1 LKSFLT
7 LFVLLIICIGAT
19 GPALAADAP
28 PSVPVNNNEIDDD
41 DIKAPAPADEL
52 WHKVQ
57 LTNPSIKSGLAT
69 RYIGRIIEIAPGQLT
84 VDGNTIDLP
93 ASKFDIPSPSYLA
106 VNNETLRFIDE
117 SAKPIDTVVLS
128 KCRATQLDMTILRE
142 ILVPDSVALTTS
154 AGVKLFPSIDFTV
167 DNTFGAVTRNAKG
180 AIKPGDKVTASYHCW
195 RRRID
200 TIVVDP
206 AAKKLSLIEGVPAR
220 SAPEPPVIPAN
231 LVALANVISDWG
243 DKAILDGNVMAIESL
258 SCPDDPAVAEHN
270 HLAMAPVIKKL
281 QSGQPV
287 SIVFWGD
294 SITLGYDARS
304 AETAYPSVFAAELQK
319 KYPGANITVHNAG
332 VGGSSSYSRLMK
344 VVPEVFDFKP
354 DLIVIE
360 FVNDFALPARVIGSD
375 YEFVLDTAKEKNA
388 RVILVTPP
396 QAAPKMARAATWESV
411 ADRPYIAIL
420 HELARKNEGVALADV
435 FERWRHLP
443 REGLRAQGLFV
454 NALNH
459 PNNKGHAIIAEELI
473 RCFGPPD
480 QVASH

>member
-1 LKSFLT
+1 
-7 LFVLLIICIGAT
+7 
-19 GPALAADAP
+19 
-28 PSVPVNNNEIDDD
+28 
-41 DIKAPAPADEL
+41 
-52 WHKVQ
+52 
-57 LTNPSIKSGLAT
+57 
-69 RYIGRIIEIAPGQLT
+69 
-84 VDGNTIDLP
+84 
-93 ASKFDIPSPSYLA
+93 
-106 VNNETLRFIDE
+106 
-117 SAKPIDTVVLS
+117 
-128 KCRATQLDMTILRE
+128 
-142 ILVPDSVALTTS
+142 
-154 AGVKLFPSIDFTV
+154 
-167 DNTFGAVTRNAKG
+167 
-180 AIKPGDKVTASYHCW
+180 
-195 RRRID
+195 
-200 TIVVDP
+200 
-206 AAKKLSLIEGVPAR
+206 
-220 SAPEPPVIPAN
+220 
-231 LVALANVISDWG
+231 
-243 DKAILDGNVMAIESL
+243 NVMAIETL
-258 SCPDDPAVAEHN
+258 KCPDDIDVAEHN
-270 HLAMAPVIKKL
+270 HKAMAPLIKKL
-281 QSGQPV
+281 ESGQPV

-294 SITLGYDARS
+294 SISLGYDARTKD
-304 AETAYPSVFAAELQK
+304 AGYVPVFIAALEK
-319 KYPGANITVHNAG
+319 KYPNAKITVHNSG
-332 VGGSSSYSRLMK
+332 VGGSSSYSRLFK